1 MWRLC
6 SCAIW
11 IYWWSVDRRFISNFV
26 TRELNFRVLRSQMST
41 VVCMCKLY
49 QAHGDVLSR
58 TLFHKEIEKQNMQFE
73 QNHASFH
80 LWISLSTHK
89 PSAASWTR
97 HLMCVLNNAKVE
109 KSLSCFVF
117 RPLSHWPEG
126 WNFDELIW
134 LHNTK
139 CVLSAR
145 SCCNISNSVLMFSND
160 SSYLPFSEH
169 HFSHCLIWDNKF

>member
-1 MWRLC
+1 MCCDHKCQLLRACVNCIKLMVMCYQEHC
-6 SCAIW
+6 S
-11 IYWWSVDRRFISNFV
+11 
-26 TRELNFRVLRSQMST
+26 T
-41 VVCMCKLY
+41 K
-49 QAHGDVLSR
+49 
-58 TLFHKEIEKQNMQFE
+58 KIEKQNMRFE

-80 LWISLSTHK
+80 LRISLSMHK

-145 SCCNISNSVLMFSND
+145 SCCNISNSVLMFNND

-169 HFSHCLIWDNKF
+169 HFSHCLNLRQQILNFTPAVHGVHLSWFYS